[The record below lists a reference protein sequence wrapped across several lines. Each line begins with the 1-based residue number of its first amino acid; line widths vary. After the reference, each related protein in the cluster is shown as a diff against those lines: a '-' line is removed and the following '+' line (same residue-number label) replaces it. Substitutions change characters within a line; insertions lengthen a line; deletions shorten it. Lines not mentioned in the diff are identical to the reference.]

1 MCIYKQYISTIYI
14 IYIYIYIY
22 VQYVIY
28 VMNFSTS
35 AGRYHHILPKYL
47 QKGERQS

>member
-1 MCIYKQYISTIYI
+1 MCIYKQYIST
-14 IYIYIYIY
+14 IYIY

-28 VMNFSTS
+28 VMNFWTS
-35 AGRYHHILPKYL
+35 AGRHYHILPKYL